1 MGNEFVKKVLSLVK
15 KEYGEGIGVSGEK
28 FLSVPRKVLPI
39 SPAINIGLGGGIP
52 EGSWVIFAGKAKC
65 GKTTSALHAAAKWQ
79 RPEYGSRHVYYFNV
93 EGRIK
98 EMNLKGVRGLDLSE
112 DMFTMIQ
119 STEEKILTAKDFL
132 NILEAAV
139 MNHPKCTCIVDS
151 FSALTPEKEQTEGV
165 GTSTRGGV
173 GALMGQLC
181 RQLGQI
187 LPLKRS
193 VILGITQLY
202 SNTSGYGSPIAEK
215 GGLSIQYQGDVKLRC
230 KSTEDW
236 LSSGKKIG
244 QKVIWTAEYT
254 ATGAPPGSE
263 IESWLRY
270 GIGIDDIFEASQLA
284 ADLGLIEQSG
294 AWYLFKYLKDY
305 PTLVGNWNEE
315 VEKKCKAH
323 GKDNVYSL
331 LAKNPTWLDAL
342 QVELAKLTGATN
354 AV

>member
-1 MGNEFVKKVLSLVK
+1 L
-15 KEYGEGIGVSGEK
+15 
-28 FLSVPRKVLPI
+28 R
-39 SPAINIGLGGGIP
+39 
-52 EGSWVIFAGKAKC
+52 
-65 GKTTSALHAAAKWQ
+65 
-79 RPEYGSRHVYYFNV
+79 
-93 EGRIK
+93 
-98 EMNLKGVRGLDLSE
+98 GVRGLDLSE

-119 STEEKILTAKDFL
+119 STEEKILHAKDFL

-151 FSALTPEKEQTEGV
+151 FSALVPEMEQTDGV

-173 GALMGQLC
+173 GVLMGQHC

-193 VILGITQLY
+193 VIMGITQLY
-202 SNTSGYGSPIAEK
+202 SNTSGWGSPIAEK

-236 LSSGKKIG
+236 MSSGKKVG
-244 QKVIWTAEYT
+244 QKVTWIAEYT

-263 IESWLRY
+263 IESHLRY
-270 GIGIDDIFEASQLA
+270 GIGVDDVSEGIQLA
-284 ADLGLIEQSG
+284 TDLGLIEQSG
-294 AWYLFKYLKDY
+294 KWQYFTYLKNY

-315 VEKKCKAH
+315 VEKKCKAD
-323 GKDNVYSL
+323 GKDNAYL
-331 LAKNPTWLDAL
+331 LLMKNPEWLEAL
-342 QVELAKLTGATN
+342 QIELNKLTGATD